1 MIRLETCRSTV
12 RGDRR
17 SRSAITAYLGTGD
30 PTRATATVDAWAE
43 RTTGGF
49 ALETVPGDHFYLV
62 PERERLLAA
71 VTARL
76 R

>member
-17 SRSAITAYLGTGD
+17 SRSVITAYLGGD
-30 PTRATATVDAWAE
+30 PTRTTATVDAWAE
-43 RTTGGF
+43 LTTGGF
-49 ALETVPGDHFYLV
+49 ALETFPGDHLYLV
-62 PERERLLAA
+62 PEQERLLAA